1 MNRWECLANSQP
13 TFSPR
18 RSAAPP
24 TGGSVNLSLVITGD
38 PGTIC
43 PEHQNLTRHESGCG
57 EEQGSFFFCG
67 VCCDQRSVSLLCIM
81 WKTVLIM
88 QHLLLRLISGICYQL
103 IDPPQTPVR
112 NSCWLTVQ
120 TWNAYQHLRVGDQD
134 KWLPELCFMYV
145 FMYLF
150 YYYLYYSGFFLRFVI
165 FYCTFSVYYINSVK

>member
-57 EEQGSFFFCG
+57 EEQGSFFFSG
-67 VCCDQRSVSLLCIM
+67 VCYDQRSVSLLCIM

-88 QHLLLRLISGICYQL
+88 QRLLRLISGICYQL

-120 TWNAYQHLRVGDQD
+120 TWNAYQRLQVGDQD
-134 KWLPELCFMYV
+134 KWLPELCFMYLCIFFTMIYIIV
-145 FMYLF
+145 FF
-150 YYYLYYSGFFLRFVI
+150 FFLRFVF
-165 FYCTFSVYYINSVK
+165 FYLFVHFQYII